1 MDVKCPLPD
10 FASALASASANAL
23 ASSACSMAPSSANT
37 MAPYYHPVP
46 SPADSGACSM
56 APYHHPVPS
65 PVDSGAL
72 APSNNA
78 NSMAP
83 YPVPSPADSGVMS
96 PMTPMSNYTQGS
108 TPEQHYHVACSP
120 EHLCYGINNPTSS
133 DTNPDTNNIQI
144 SSSSSGEYNN
154 HNPVPSSPYPASVH
168 SDEGVVIPKCHPC
181 YDSYDHPYYVSTVI
195 LFWITYPI

>member
-37 MAPYYHPVP
+37 MAPYY
-46 SPADSGACSM
+46 
-56 APYHHPVPS
+56 HPVPS

-133 DTNPDTNNIQI
+133 DTNPDINNIRM
-144 SSSSSGEYNN
+144 SSGEYNN
-154 HNPVPSSPYPASVH
+154 HNHVPSSPYPASVH

>member
-96 PMTPMSNYTQGS
+96 PMTPMSSYTQGS
-108 TPEQHYHVACSP
+108 TPEQHYVASP
-120 EHLCYGINNPTSS
+120 EHLYGLNPS
-133 DTNPDTNNIQI
+133 DPADHNNIRM
-144 SSSSSGEYNN
+144 SGEYY
-154 HNPVPSSPYPASVH
+154 HVPSSPYPASVH